1 MSKHRLYYPVPYGK
15 DLYETW
21 YKIEKSIRKLDR
33 IFNRVEKFQARKF
46 IDPENHERREKRLLD
61 RKRERWTENYTYFLG
76 GLTEEEQ
83 QYRDYYETDLEED
96 PEDDH
101 LEEQYDEYA
110 IAAEGQF

>member
-1 MSKHRLYYPVPYGK
+1 ML
-15 DLYETW
+15 E
-21 YKIEKSIRKLDR
+21 
-33 IFNRVEKFQARKF
+33 
-46 IDPENHERREKRLLD
+46 

-83 QYRDYYETDLEED
+83 QYRDYYESDLEED

-110 IAAEGQF
+110 IAAEGQFQFKRYDFIETSLLSEPHENTDDLVEQKIFKYKYRQCNDDEETFEMRS